1 MPSKSKT
8 EKVNHPS
15 HYGGDTPYET
25 IKVAEAKL
33 TSEEFIGAMKFN
45 VMKYN
50 DRAKSKGEELENY
63 QKAQFYQNRL
73 VQHVEKRD
81 GKA

>member
-1 MPSKSKT
+1 MPSKRTHES
-8 EKVNHPS
+8 VNHPS

-50 DRAKSKGEELENY
+50 DRAKAKGDELENY
-63 QKAQFYQNRL
+63 KKAQFYQNRL
-73 VQHVEKRD
+73 VKHVEERD
-81 GKA
+81 AQA